1 MGMFDDLNST
11 QESTG
16 SGMFADL
23 QPKGGGASGGWDAPR
38 KWSDVPMEALRNTP
52 QSAGH
57 FVGGLANAVM
67 HPIDTLTGLGDAMV
81 GGTRKIAPSLIGVI
95 DKFADPSVINRQ
107 NNTANA
113 LGGAMKDRYGSMDGV
128 KNTLAT
134 DPVGALADL
143 STVLTGGAAAATKA
157 PMVSSALQKAATLTN
172 PLSVVAPAARGLGRV
187 VETPASA
194 VLGVSTGVGQ
204 DTIRNAA
211 KAGFNKDASFMN
223 NISGKTGMSDVLDT
237 VQLNLQNMGAKKA
250 ADYRSGKID
259 IKNTAAVMVTA
270 ELPGFAKP
278 GQKIDVTVSAIGKAS
293 NLRGGTLLLTSL
305 RGVDGEIYAIS
316 QGSLAA
322 TGIDATAAAGS
333 KVVIGVPT
341 SARIPQGA
349 TVERIVDNPFD
360 KADRVILNVR
370 DSDFT
375 TTTAIVNVINTRF
388 GADVARA
395 MDGVTV
401 SLQAPQ
407 DLTQRVAFMSMVE
420 NMDVM
425 PGEPSARVVVNAR
438 TGTVVISRN
447 VRVTAAAVS
456 HGTISVSV
464 AVTNEIS
471 QPGPFSNGTT
481 AAVQNAEVAVSE
493 PNKPMFMFNP
503 GVDLRQIVDAVN
515 QVGATPSALIAILEA
530 LKSAGSLR
538 ADLLVI

>member
-1 MGMFDDLNST
+1 MKSWLALFLTLTLSSGTVLADRIKDLTSVAAMRSN
-11 QESTG
+11 QLIGYGLVVGLNG
-16 SGMFADL
+16 SGDGADVSFT
-23 QPKGGGASGGWDAPR
+23 A
-38 KWSDVPMEALRNTP
+38 
-52 QSAGH
+52 QS
-57 FVGGLANAVM
+57 M
-67 HPIDTLTGLGDAMV
+67 KTLL
-81 GGTRKIAPSLIGVI
+81 
-95 DKFADPSVINRQ
+95 NR
-107 NNTANA
+107 
-113 LGGAMKDRYGSMDGV
+113 
-128 KNTLAT
+128 
-134 DPVGALADL
+134 
-143 STVLTGGAAAATKA
+143 
-157 PMVSSALQKAATLTN
+157 
-172 PLSVVAPAARGLGRV
+172 
-187 VETPASA
+187 
-194 VLGVSTGVGQ
+194 LGVSLEGPLSDFET
-204 DTIRNAA
+204 
-211 KAGFNKDASFMN
+211 AS
-223 NISGKTGMSDVLDT
+223 S
-237 VQLNLQNMGAKKA
+237 
-250 ADYRSGKID
+250 SGKID

-322 TGIDATAAAGS
+322 TGIDAAAGTGP

-341 SARIPQGA
+341 AARIPQGA
-349 TVERIVDNPFD
+349 TVERVVENPFD
-360 KADRVILNVR
+360 KADRVVLNVR

-375 TTTAIVNVINTRF
+375 TTTAIVNVINSRF

-401 SLQAPQ
+401 SLQAPL

-425 PGEPSARVVVNAR
+425 PGEPPARVVVNAR

-447 VRVTAAAVS
+447 VRVTAAAVA
-456 HGTISVSV
+456 HGTISVAVS
-464 AVTNEIS
+464 VTNEVA
-471 QPGPFSNGTT
+471 QPGPFSFGGTT
-481 AAVQNAEVAVSE
+481 APVQNAEVTVSE
-493 PNKPMFMFNP
+493 PNKPMFLFNP

>member
-1 MGMFDDLNST
+1 MKSWLAIFLSLFLA
-11 QESTG
+11 
-16 SGMFADL
+16 SGNAFADRI
-23 QPKGGGASGGWDAPR
+23 KD
-38 KWSDVPMEALRNTP
+38 
-52 QSAGH
+52 
-57 FVGGLANAVM
+57 
-67 HPIDTLTGLGDAMV
+67 LTSVAAM
-81 GGTRKIAPSLIGVI
+81 RSNQLIGYGLVVGLPGTG
-95 DKFADPSVINRQ
+95 DGADVSFTAQSMKTLLNR
-107 NNTANA
+107 
-113 LGGAMKDRYGSMDGV
+113 
-128 KNTLAT
+128 
-134 DPVGALADL
+134 
-143 STVLTGGAAAATKA
+143 
-157 PMVSSALQKAATLTN
+157 
-172 PLSVVAPAARGLGRV
+172 
-187 VETPASA
+187 
-194 VLGVSTGVGQ
+194 LGVSLEGALSDFETAASTGKV
-204 DTIRNAA
+204 
-211 KAGFNKDASFMN
+211 
-223 NISGKTGMSDVLDT
+223 
-237 VQLNLQNMGAKKA
+237 
-250 ADYRSGKID
+250 D

-316 QGSLAA
+316 QGSLNA

-341 SARIPQGA
+341 ASRIPQGA
-349 TVERIVDNPFD
+349 TVERIVENPFD
-360 KADRVILNVR
+360 KAERVILNVR

-375 TTTAIVNVINTRF
+375 TTTAIVNSVNARF
-388 GADVARA
+388 GNDVARA
-395 MDGVTV
+395 MDAVSI

-425 PGEPSARVVVNAR
+425 PGEPAARVVVNAR

-471 QPGPFSNGTT
+471 QPGPFSNGVT
-481 AAVQNAEVAVSE
+481 AAVQNAEVTVSE
-493 PNKPMFMFNP
+493 PNKPMFLFNP

-515 QVGATPSALIAILEA
+515 QVGATPSSLIAILEA